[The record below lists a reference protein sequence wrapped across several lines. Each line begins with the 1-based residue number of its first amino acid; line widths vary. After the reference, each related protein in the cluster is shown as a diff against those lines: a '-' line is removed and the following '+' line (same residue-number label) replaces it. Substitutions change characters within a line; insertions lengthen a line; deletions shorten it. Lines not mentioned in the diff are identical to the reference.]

1 MKRQSRNRGRKALST
16 GQAESLHW
24 EIMGKTGSTAR
35 FFCIPAAGCAQG
47 RAKLWPEQSCH
58 KNFWEIMGNAA
69 VFACELDI
77 AVTLA

>member
-1 MKRQSRNRGRKALST
+1 
-16 GQAESLHW
+16 
-24 EIMGKTGSTAR
+24 MGETGSAAR

-69 VFACELDI
+69 VFTCELDI